1 MVINKGDYLEYYDN
15 SDPDTRAEKYHQ
27 VDSNSW
33 ITYSFPQWLV
43 WHTKNEGKK
52 TIGEAVQ
59 DQQAGVKKG
68 VSDILILT
76 GFVGCKYPFIAIE
89 LKKAN
94 KKGTKVSKEQK
105 EFLRHVRECGGFA
118 ALCYGVNQVKKAIE
132 DATK

>member
-1 MVINKGDYLEYYDN
+1 MVTDKGDYLEYYDKT
-15 SDPDTRAEKYHQ
+15 DPDTRKEEYHQ

-43 WHTKNEGKK
+43 WHTKNEGRK
-52 TIGEAVQ
+52 TIGEAVK

-76 GFVGCKYPFIAIE
+76 GFIGCKYSFIAIE
-89 LKKAN
+89 LKRAN
-94 KKGTKVSKEQK
+94 KKGTKVSQEQK
-105 EFLRHVRECGGFA
+105 DFLRRVRECGGFA
-118 ALCYGVNQVKKAIE
+118 AVCYGFNQVKKAIE